1 MLNLE
6 MSTFP
11 DWTFRSVNYE
21 VHAIASSANY
31 EVHAIVLLRF
41 TTFFVFLLLFTTSL
55 KTTKIHNNEP
65 WRTVSYG
72 FPGFPGPPGS
82 VLRTF
87 RESEKVR

>member
-11 DWTFRSVNYE
+11 DWTFRSANYE

-41 TTFFVFLLLFTTSL
+41 TTFFVFFTTVYDF
-55 KTTKIHNNEP
+55 TKNH
-65 WRTVSYG
+65 
-72 FPGFPGPPGS
+72 
-82 VLRTF
+82 
-87 RESEKVR
+87 